1 MSNSARPT
9 GSADDLRAAS
19 NLTTTLSGYL
29 ITAALA
35 VLGGQAIVVTF
46 VIDKRN
52 ELEAFYAVSAV
63 GTASLVCSII
73 LGGAGIYEIVQA
85 GARGEWKVS
94 TKGGKFIFKRS
105 LHSSAQFLLSL
116 RRSWAIQSH
125 PPESGSRGYETFAS
139 SE

>member
-52 ELEAFYAVSAV
+52 QLEAFYAVSAV

-73 LGGAGIYEIVQA
+73 LGGAGIYEIVHA

-94 TKGGKFIFKRS
+94 TKGGKFNLQAVLALLGAVLVVASAF
-105 LHSSAQFLLSL
+105 LGHSK
-116 RRSWAIQSH
+116 
-125 PPESGSRGYETFAS
+125 PPA
-139 SE
+139 